1 MKHTYELRK
10 LENDDS
16 VTAVLTLQEE
26 PGSAKR
32 KAEEYANEHP
42 GLYSLR
48 RVEIVKTYFTEKG

>member
-16 VTAVLTLQEE
+16 VTTVLTLEAE
-26 PGSAKR
+26 PQYAKR
-32 KAEEYANEHP
+32 KAEEYANKNP

-48 RVEIVKTYFTEKG
+48 KVEIVKTYFTEKG